1 MPYAVI
7 TGASQGMGKVIT
19 EKLLSE
25 GFSVAVCARNLRKLS
40 DNAAVWQNQFPGR
53 QIIFRAADLSQKE
66 EVGAFGDMVLTGF
79 PCVDMLVNNAGTYLP
94 GNLADEPDGLL
105 ETLIGTNLYSAYW
118 LTRKLLP
125 SFTQQKAGHIFNM
138 CSVAS
143 LRAYPNGG
151 AYSISKYALLGF
163 SENLREELR
172 PFNIKVTSICPGAT
186 YTPSWE
192 GSGVDPER
200 IMESADVAAILY
212 NSYLLSPRANVD
224 TLIMRPVKGDL

>member
-1 MPYAVI
+1 MPYAAV
-7 TGASQGMGKVIT
+7 TGASQGMGKVIA

-25 GFSVAVCARNLRKLS
+25 GFSIAVCARNQYKLS
-40 DNAAVWQNQFPGR
+40 ENVANWKNQFPGR
-53 QIIFRAADLSQKE
+53 LIISRATDLSKKE
-66 EVGAFGDMVLTGF
+66 EVNAFGELVLAEF
-79 PCVDMLVNNAGTYLP
+79 PSIDILVNNAGTYLP

-125 SFTQQKAGHIFNM
+125 AFISKQAGHIFNI

-143 LRAYPNGG
+143 LKAYPNGG

-172 PFNIKVTSICPGAT
+172 LYNIKVTSICPGAT
-186 YTPSWE
+186 FTPSWE
-192 GSGVDPER
+192 GSGVAPER
-200 IMESADVAAILY
+200 IMESADVAAMLY
-212 NSYLLSPRANVD
+212 SSYLLSAQACVE